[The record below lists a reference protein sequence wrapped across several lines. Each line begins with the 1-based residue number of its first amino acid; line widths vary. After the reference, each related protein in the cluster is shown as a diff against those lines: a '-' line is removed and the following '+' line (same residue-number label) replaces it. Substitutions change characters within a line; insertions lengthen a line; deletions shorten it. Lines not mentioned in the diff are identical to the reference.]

1 MEFPLYISIQNNCIS
16 NRLLL
21 LFIPRKYQPDYVF
34 LKYVPLHRVHLF
46 TFFQVRQICCSMNAT
61 YCPHKFI
68 FLPSLADIP
77 DPAVGH

>member
-1 MEFPLYISIQNNCIS
+1 MEFPLYISIQNNYIS

-46 TFFQVRQICCSMNAT
+46 TFFQVKLICCSMNAT
-61 YCPHKFI
+61 LPTKIHLSSFI
-68 FLPSLADIP
+68 S
-77 DPAVGH
+77 